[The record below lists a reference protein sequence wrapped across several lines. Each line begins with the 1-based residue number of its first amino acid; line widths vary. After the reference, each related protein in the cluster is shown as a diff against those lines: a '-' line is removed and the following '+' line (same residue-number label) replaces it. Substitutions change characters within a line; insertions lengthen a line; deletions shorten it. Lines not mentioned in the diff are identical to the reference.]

1 MAGNY
6 ESAILY
12 LGPGGDA
19 ATPAKVRQSLGRGR
33 YRRVSHPRPEPLG
46 VPPRPG
52 PPGRW
57 LLGKV
62 VGIISN
68 WASFMAPPAI
78 PGCTAALHLPLY
90 DVARNTLGIA
100 SLVSDTTSHAAA
112 PQGRG
117 GRTDSR
123 EQYNFPV
130 CLVFRAE
137 PGGAG
142 AGAGRLGVMII
153 GFDAVAGPASGRLRW
168 GAGGLLG
175 PPLDV
180 VGL

>member
-46 VPPRPG
+46 VSPRPG

-62 VGIISN
+62 VGVISN

-78 PGCTAALHLPLY
+78 PGCGALLHLPLY
-90 DVARNTLGIA
+90 DVARTTLGIA
-100 SLVSDTTSHAAA
+100 SLVSDINCGRAAIV
-112 PQGRG
+112 G
-117 GRTDSR
+117 GAGGLTRK
-123 EQYNFPV
+123 EKYNFPA

-142 AGAGRLGVMII
+142 AGAGRLGVMISC
-153 GFDAVAGPASGRLRW
+153 FDAVAGPSSGRLRW